1 MMASAEQMPMV
12 SYWASSPTLSDQT
25 AYATFGRSFP
35 SDATHAGLLM
45 RLLFEGFKGWKNVAL
60 VHESSQWGEGYA
72 WAMISMHEQLRDLG
86 VLHGTRLVAYP
97 FTIHGGVPDEQNLG
111 LALDGVL
118 ASGCSVIVAGAL
130 GGSLPS
136 LLEQAAQRGLINAK
150 HAWFI
155 PYGRSWLG
163 ELAALQP
170 VKRRER
176 LSDLLSGMQS
186 LEVTVTHQ
194 SGFDRFA
201 AAWREMRP
209 TDCTNPL
216 FQPSAELF
224 ESAPWDQSYA
234 AHSPSL
240 SLDSLLTHSRASA
253 SRAFIFDCVASL
265 ALAIDGA
272 RAAADGE
279 GGPGARGVSGQQIF
293 ENLLSVRMAGASGA
307 FALDANGDRDAAT
320 VAYLY
325 ANLGLTPRTSRL
337 ATLELPLTRLGPIGT
352 DWRASGRRC
361 RGSAARAGARR
372 ARTY

>member
-35 SDATHAGLLM
+35 SDATHAGLLT

-86 VLHGTRLVAYP
+86 VLHSTRLVAYP

-136 LLEQAAQRGLINAK
+136 LLEQAAQRGLISRK

-176 LSDLLSGMQS
+176 LSSLLSGMQS

-234 AHSPSL
+234 AHSPPL
-240 SLDSLLTHSRASA
+240 
-253 SRAFIFDCVASL
+253 
-265 ALAIDGA
+265 
-272 RAAADGE
+272 
-279 GGPGARGVSGQQIF
+279 
-293 ENLLSVRMAGASGA
+293 
-307 FALDANGDRDAAT
+307 
-320 VAYLY
+320 
-325 ANLGLTPRTSRL
+325 SRL
-337 ATLELPLTRLGPIGT
+337 PTHALSRVRFQSLHL
-352 DWRASGRRC
+352 
-361 RGSAARAGARR
+361 
-372 ARTY
+372 